1 MSSIG
6 WVWWQRYSGREVRY
20 HGLDVIHKVVWFPKE
35 LMWCHSEEIRCHE
48 CSVCDVIKHDH
59 WCHKVW
65 MWCDVDWVWCHTCD
79 KCDDL
84 HICCDVVDRAIHQY
98 RCVCHLWDDTDT
110 VDAMSNMVGEMS
122 GIVVVLSWKQYGD
135 SVHIG
140 YDVINILGVMLY
152 TEGYDVINS
161 CCDSMHTEY
170 EVTGIVCVMT
180 YREWVWYNWYPLFD
194 DTDTVDV
201 VLDIVGQM
209 ADITFVLPCV
219 WCHT

>member
-6 WVWWQRYSGREVRY
+6 WVWWHRYSGREVRY
-20 HGLDVIHKVVWFPKE
+20 SGLDVIHKVVWCPKE
-35 LMWCHSEEIRCHE
+35 WMWCHREEIWCHE

-65 MWCDVDWVWCHTCD
+65 MWCDVDWVWCRTCA

-84 HICCDVVDRAIHQY
+84 HTYCDVIDRAIHWY
-98 RCVCHLWDDTDT
+98 RCVCHLCDDTDT
-110 VDAMSNMVGEMS
+110 VSVMSNMVGEMS

-135 SVHIG
+135 SICIG

-152 TEGYDVINS
+152 TEGYYVINR

-170 EVTGIVCVMT
+170 DVTHIMCVMS
-180 YREWVWYNWYPLFD
+180 Y
-194 DTDTVDV
+194 
-201 VLDIVGQM
+201 IG
-209 ADITFVLPCV
+209 CV
-219 WCHT
+219 MSWMQWM